1 METAEFDFFEMRFE
15 FATHNLYNYIMK
27 VYISGIS
34 GTAMG
39 ALALFIK
46 QAGFEVS
53 GSDMRPGAITPA
65 LKKAGIDVF
74 IGEQDGSFLQKKF
87 DAGEV
92 EWFLYTSA
100 LRDDHK
106 ELVLAKKLGLKIS
119 KRDEM
124 INLVLRKTGM
134 KMVGVAGTHGKSTTT
149 AMIIWACLK
158 LGVPI
163 SWLEGTTLGFAPAG
177 NFDKKSRFLIYEADE
192 FDRNFL
198 HFHPWLAV
206 ITVVDYDHKEIYPTK
221 ENYNEAFEQFRRQ
234 SENVVENV
242 SSENLFSLAGL
253 VRKKDAALALEAV
266 KKIQAEVGIEN
277 SEEKI
282 IDVLNQFPGAG
293 RRFEKVGKNVYSDYA
308 HLPEEIKAT
317 MDIAKEEIEQ
327 LGLKG
332 LVVLYEPLQNRRQYN
347 IRDQYGDCFLEATKL
362 FWLPSFLLR
371 EEPGQ
376 RVIQPAEL
384 IEYMDNKEIA
394 EPAEMND
401 ELVEK
406 VKKYQ
411 EEGYLILLMSG
422 GDADVWLRE
431 SFGRDA

>member
-1 METAEFDFFEMRFE
+1 
-15 FATHNLYNYIMK
+15 
-27 VYISGIS
+27 
-34 GTAMG
+34 MG
-39 ALALFIK
+39 ALALFMK
-46 QAGFEVS
+46 QAGFQVC

-65 LKKAGIDVF
+65 LTKAGIEVF
-74 IGEQDGSFLQKKF
+74 IGEQDGKFLKEKF

-100 LRDDHK
+100 LREDHK
-106 ELVLAKKLGLKIS
+106 ELVLAKKLGLKVT

-124 INLVLRKTGM
+124 INLFIEKTGL

-158 LGVPI
+158 LGLPI

-177 NFDKKSRFLIYEADE
+177 NFDRNSNFLIYEADE

-221 ENYNEAFEQFRRQ
+221 ENYDAAFDQFRKQ
-234 SENVVENV
+234 SKNVIENVEK
-242 SSENLFSLAGL
+242 EGLFSLAGK
-253 VRKKDAALALEAV
+253 VRKIDAALALEAV
-266 KKIQAEVGIEN
+266 KKICVEEN
-277 SEEKI
+277 KEFLEEEI
-282 IDVLNQFPGAG
+282 VEILNQFPGAG

-317 MDIAKEEIEQ
+317 MDIAKEEVER

-347 IRDQYGDCFLEATKL
+347 IRDQYGDCFLQANKL

-371 EEPGQ
+371 EDPGQ
-376 RVIQPAEL
+376 RVIPPAEL
-384 IEYMDNKEIA
+384 IEYMKNKEIA
-394 EPAEMND
+394 EPAEMNEELARKVRKYVD
-401 ELVEK
+401 EN
-406 VKKYQ
+406 
-411 EEGYLILLMSG
+411 YLILLMSG
-422 GDADVWLRE
+422 GDADVWLRK
-431 SFGRDA
+431 SFGGDV

>member
-1 METAEFDFFEMRFE
+1 
-15 FATHNLYNYIMK
+15 MK

-39 ALALFIK
+39 ALALFMK
-46 QAGFEVS
+46 QAGFQVC

-65 LKKAGIDVF
+65 LTKAGIEVF
-74 IGEQDGSFLQKKF
+74 IGEQDGKFLKEKF

-100 LRDDHK
+100 LREDHK
-106 ELVLAKKLGLKIS
+106 ELVLAKKLGLKVT

-124 INLVLRKTGM
+124 INLFIEKTGL

-158 LGVPI
+158 LGLPI

-177 NFDKKSRFLIYEADE
+177 NFDRNSKFLIYEADE

-221 ENYNEAFEQFRRQ
+221 ENYDAAFDQFRRQ
-234 SENVVENV
+234 SENVIENV
-242 SSENLFSLAGL
+242 GKEGLFSLAGK
-253 VRKKDAALALEAV
+253 VRKIDAALALEAV
-266 KKIQAEVGIEN
+266 KKICVEEN
-277 SEEKI
+277 KEFSEEEI
-282 IDVLNQFPGAG
+282 VEILNQFPGAG

-317 MDIAKEEIEQ
+317 MDIAKEEVER

-347 IRDQYGDCFLEATKL
+347 IRDQYGDCFLQANKL

-371 EEPGQ
+371 EDPGQ
-376 RVIQPAEL
+376 RVIPPAEL
-384 IEYMDNKEIA
+384 IEYMNNKEIA
-394 EPAEMND
+394 EPAEMNE
-401 ELVEK
+401 ELARK
-406 VKKYQ
+406 VKKYVD
-411 EEGYLILLMSG
+411 ENYLILLMSG
-422 GDADVWLRE
+422 GDADVWLRK
-431 SFGRDA
+431 SFGGDV

>member
-1 METAEFDFFEMRFE
+1 
-15 FATHNLYNYIMK
+15 MK

-39 ALALFIK
+39 ALALFMK
-46 QAGFEVS
+46 QAGFQVC

-65 LKKAGIDVF
+65 LTKAGIEVF
-74 IGEQDGSFLQKKF
+74 IGEQDGKFLKEKF

-100 LRDDHK
+100 LREDHK
-106 ELVLAKKLGLKIS
+106 ELVLAKKLGLKVT

-124 INLVLRKTGM
+124 INLFIEKTGL

-158 LGVPI
+158 LGLPI

-177 NFDKKSRFLIYEADE
+177 NFDRNSKFLIYEADE

-221 ENYNEAFEQFRRQ
+221 ENYDAAFDQFRKQ
-234 SENVVENV
+234 SKNVIENVEK
-242 SSENLFSLAGL
+242 EGLFSLAGK
-253 VRKKDAALALEAV
+253 VRKIDAALALEAV
-266 KKIQAEVGIEN
+266 KKICVEEN
-277 SEEKI
+277 KEFSEEEI
-282 IDVLNQFPGAG
+282 VEILNQFPGAG

-317 MDIAKEEIEQ
+317 MDIAKEEVER

-347 IRDQYGDCFLEATKL
+347 IRDQYGDCFLQANKL

-371 EEPGQ
+371 EDPGQ
-376 RVIQPAEL
+376 RVIPPAEL
-384 IEYMDNKEIA
+384 IEYMKNKEIA
-394 EPAEMND
+394 EPAEMNEELARKVRKYVD
-401 ELVEK
+401 EN
-406 VKKYQ
+406 
-411 EEGYLILLMSG
+411 YLILLMSG
-422 GDADVWLRE
+422 GDADVWLRK
-431 SFGRDA
+431 SFGGDV

>member
-1 METAEFDFFEMRFE
+1 
-15 FATHNLYNYIMK
+15 MK

-46 QAGFEVS
+46 QAGFDVC
-53 GSDMRPGAITPA
+53 GSDMRPGAITPT
-65 LKKAGIDVF
+65 LIEAGIDVF
-74 IGEQDGSFLQKKF
+74 IGEQDGNFLKEKF
-87 DAGEV
+87 EAGEV
-92 EWFLYTSA
+92 EWFLHTSA
-100 LRDDHK
+100 LREDHK
-106 ELVLAKKLGLKIS
+106 ELLLAKELGLKVT

-124 INLVLRKTGM
+124 INLILEKSGL

-149 AMIIWACLK
+149 AMIIWTCLK
-158 LGVPI
+158 LGLPV

-177 NFDKKSRFLIYEADE
+177 NFDQDSKFLIYEADE

-221 ENYNEAFEQFRRQ
+221 ENYDAAFEQFRKQ

-242 SSENLFSLAGL
+242 KKEGLFGLAGK
-253 VRKKDAALALEAV
+253 VRKIDAALALEAV
-266 KKIQAEVGIEN
+266 KKIQEELGQN
-277 SEEKI
+277 FSEEKI
-282 IDVLNQFPGAG
+282 VEVLNQFPGAG

-317 MDIAKEEIEQ
+317 MDIANEEVER
-327 LGLKG
+327 LGLRG

-347 IRDQYGDCFLEATKL
+347 IREQYGDCFLGAKKL

-371 EEPGQ
+371 EDPDQ
-376 RVIQPAEL
+376 RIIPPTEL
-384 IEYMDNKEIA
+384 IEYMNNKEIA

-406 VKKYQ
+406 VKKYID
-411 EEGYLILLMSG
+411 ENYLILLMSG
-422 GDADVWLRE
+422 GDADVWLRK
-431 SFGRDA
+431 SFGWDA

>member
-1 METAEFDFFEMRFE
+1 
-15 FATHNLYNYIMK
+15 
-27 VYISGIS
+27 
-34 GTAMG
+34 MG

-46 QAGFEVS
+46 QAGFQVC
-53 GSDMRPGAITPA
+53 GSDMRSGAITPA
-65 LKKAGIDVF
+65 LKKAGIEVF
-74 IGEQDGSFLQKKF
+74 IGEQDGGFLREKF
-87 DAGEV
+87 EAGEV
-92 EWFLYTSA
+92 EWFMHTSA
-100 LRDDHK
+100 LREDHK
-106 ELVLAKKLGLKIS
+106 ELVLAKKLGIKVT

-124 INLVLRKTGM
+124 INLILRETGL

-149 AMIIWACLK
+149 AMIIWACLR
-158 LGVPI
+158 LGTPI

-177 NFDKKSRFLIYEADE
+177 NFDKNSKFLIYEADE

-221 ENYNEAFEQFRRQ
+221 EIYDEAFEQFRKQ
-234 SENVVENV
+234 SERVIENV
-242 SSENLFSLAGL
+242 GHEELFNLAGK
-253 VRKKDAALALEAV
+253 VRKMDAALALEAV
-266 KKIQAEVGIEN
+266 KRIQAEAGVEN

-282 IDVLNQFPGAG
+282 VEVLNQFPGAG

-317 MDIAKEEIEQ
+317 LDIASEDVEK

-347 IRDQYGDCFLEATKL
+347 IMDQYGDCFLKAEKL

-371 EEPGQ
+371 EDPDQ
-376 RVIQPAEL
+376 RVIPPAEL

-406 VKKYQ
+406 VKKYIND
-411 EEGYLILLMSG
+411 GYLILLMSG
-422 GDADVWLRE
+422 GDADVWLRK
-431 SFGRDA
+431 SFGDGNS

>member
-1 METAEFDFFEMRFE
+1 
-15 FATHNLYNYIMK
+15 
-27 VYISGIS
+27 
-34 GTAMG
+34 MG

-46 QAGFEVS
+46 QAGFQVC

-65 LKKAGIDVF
+65 LRKAGIEVF
-74 IGEQDGSFLQKKF
+74 IGEQDGSFLKEKF

-92 EWFLYTSA
+92 EWFLHTSA
-100 LRDDHK
+100 LREDHK
-106 ELVLAKKLGLKIS
+106 ELVLAKELGIKVT

-124 INLVLRKTGM
+124 INLILRETGL

-158 LGVPI
+158 LGTPI

-177 NFDKKSRFLIYEADE
+177 NFDKNSKFLIYEADE

-221 ENYNEAFEQFRRQ
+221 EIYDEAFEQFRKQ
-234 SENVVENV
+234 SERAIENV
-242 SSENLFSLAGL
+242 SGEELFSLAGK
-253 VRKKDAALALEAV
+253 VRKIDAALALEAV
-266 KKIQAEVGIEN
+266 KRIQAEAGLEN

-282 IDVLNQFPGAG
+282 VEVLNQFPGAG

-317 MDIAKEEIEQ
+317 MDIASEEVEK

-347 IRDQYGDCFLEATKL
+347 IRDQYGDCFLKAKKL

-371 EEPGQ
+371 EDPGQ
-376 RVIQPAEL
+376 RVIPPAEL

-394 EPAEMND
+394 EPAEMNND
-401 ELVEK
+401 LAEK
-406 VKKYQ
+406 VKKYIDD
-411 EEGYLILLMSG
+411 GYLILLMSG
-422 GDADVWLRE
+422 GDADVWLRK
-431 SFGRDA
+431 SFGDRDS

>member
-1 METAEFDFFEMRFE
+1 
-15 FATHNLYNYIMK
+15 MK

-39 ALALFIK
+39 ALALFMK
-46 QAGFEVS
+46 QAGFQVC
-53 GSDMRPGAITPA
+53 GSDMRSGAITPA
-65 LKKAGIDVF
+65 LTKAGIEVF
-74 IGEQDGSFLQKKF
+74 IGEQDGKFLKEKF

-100 LRDDHK
+100 LREDHK
-106 ELVLAKKLGLKIS
+106 ELVLAKKLGLKVT

-124 INLVLRKTGM
+124 INLFIEKTGL

-158 LGVPI
+158 LGLPI

-177 NFDKKSRFLIYEADE
+177 NFDRNSKFLIYEADE

-221 ENYNEAFEQFRRQ
+221 ENYDAAFDQFRKQ
-234 SENVVENV
+234 SKNVIENVGKEG
-242 SSENLFSLAGL
+242 LFSLAGK
-253 VRKKDAALALEAV
+253 VRKIDAALALEAV
-266 KKIQAEVGIEN
+266 KKICVEEN
-277 SEEKI
+277 KEFSEEEI
-282 IDVLNQFPGAG
+282 VEILNQFPGAG

-317 MDIAKEEIEQ
+317 MDIAKEEVER

-347 IRDQYGDCFLEATKL
+347 IRDQYGDCFLQANKL

-371 EEPGQ
+371 EDPDQ
-376 RVIQPAEL
+376 RVIPPAEL
-384 IEYMDNKEIA
+384 IEYMNNKEIA
-394 EPAEMND
+394 EPAEMNE
-401 ELVEK
+401 ELARK
-406 VKKYQ
+406 VKKYVD
-411 EEGYLILLMSG
+411 ENYLILLMSG
-422 GDADVWLRE
+422 GDADVWLRK
-431 SFGRDA
+431 SFGGNV

>member
-1 METAEFDFFEMRFE
+1 
-15 FATHNLYNYIMK
+15 MK

-46 QAGFEVS
+46 QAGFQVC

-65 LKKAGIDVF
+65 LRKVGIEVF
-74 IGEQDGSFLQKKF
+74 IGEQDGSFLKEKF

-92 EWFLYTSA
+92 EWFLHTSA
-100 LRDDHK
+100 LREDHK
-106 ELVLAKKLGLKIS
+106 ELVLAKELGIKVT

-124 INLVLRKTGM
+124 INLILRETGL

-158 LGVPI
+158 LGTPI

-177 NFDKKSRFLIYEADE
+177 NFDKNSKFLIYEADE

-198 HFHPWLAV
+198 HFHPWLSV

-221 ENYNEAFEQFRRQ
+221 EIYDEAFEQFRKQ
-234 SENVVENV
+234 SERVIENV
-242 SSENLFSLAGL
+242 SGEELFSLAGK
-253 VRKKDAALALEAV
+253 VRKIDAALALEAV
-266 KKIQAEVGIEN
+266 KRIQAEAGLEN

-282 IDVLNQFPGAG
+282 VEVLNQFPGAG

-317 MDIAKEEIEQ
+317 MDIASEEVEK

-347 IRDQYGDCFLEATKL
+347 IRDQYGDCFLKAQKL

-371 EEPGQ
+371 EDPGQ
-376 RVIQPAEL
+376 RVIPPAEL

-394 EPAEMND
+394 EPAEMNN
-401 ELVEK
+401 ELAEK
-406 VKKYQ
+406 VKKYIDD
-411 EEGYLILLMSG
+411 GYLILLMSG
-422 GDADVWLRE
+422 GDADVWLRK
-431 SFGRDA
+431 SFGDGDS